1 MDIEIKDF
9 KNFEQF
15 LAYSRQH
22 LEAMKSWSP
31 EQMKEYTDKV
41 MALRETDPEFKAQY
55 DKWTRVLE
63 AKQKCHVT
71 IGGTPEDKLYSQ
83 AWLALRKSIEKLEA
97 KKKAEMEKK
106 NGVKQPLK
114 EKPKPAASEQ
124 DKNSN
129 AK

>member
-22 LEAMKSWSP
+22 VEEMKSWSP

-55 DKWTRVLE
+55 DKWTRNLE
-63 AKQKCHVT
+63 NKQKKTVV
-71 IGGTPEDKLYSQ
+71 IGGDEKDTMRSKALLKLKKIKQKPKTKPTSQ
-83 AWLALRKSIEKLEA
+83 AEQHTQDIVILAKRKKMHSI
-97 KKKAEMEKK
+97 
-106 NGVKQPLK
+106 
-114 EKPKPAASEQ
+114 
-124 DKNSN
+124 
-129 AK
+129 

>member
-41 MALRETDPEFKAQY
+41 RALRETDPEFKAQY
-55 DKWTRVLE
+55 DKWTRNLE
-63 AKQKCHVT
+63 NKQKKTVI
-71 IGGTPEDKLYSQ
+71 IGGDEKDTTRSKALLKLKKIKQEPKTKPISQ
-83 AWLALRKSIEKLEA
+83 AEQPTRDIVILATRKKMRSI
-97 KKKAEMEKK
+97 
-106 NGVKQPLK
+106 
-114 EKPKPAASEQ
+114 
-124 DKNSN
+124 
-129 AK
+129 